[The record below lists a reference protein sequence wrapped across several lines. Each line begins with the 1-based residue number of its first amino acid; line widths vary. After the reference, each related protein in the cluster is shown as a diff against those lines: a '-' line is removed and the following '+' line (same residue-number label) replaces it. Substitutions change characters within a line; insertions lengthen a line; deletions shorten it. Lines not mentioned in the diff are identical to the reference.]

1 MTHATRLNAPRTIRN
16 QHGFSLIEL
25 VAALSVLSVGLLGVV
40 QSYHYGI
47 DKIRTLREASTS
59 TRAVQDQ
66 IEALRS
72 MPFAALTD
80 RDKAPLVDPAPDLSQ
95 LVNATPTLT
104 IRPYSGSGRAST
116 PALRLKEVEVSIRWT
131 GDNGRTMK
139 RSATTLIADKEP
151 AK

>member
-1 MTHATRLNAPRTIRN
+1 
-16 QHGFSLIEL
+16 LIEL
-25 VAALSVLSVGLLGVV
+25 VAALSVLSIGLLGVV

-47 DKIRTLREASTS
+47 DKIRTLREASVAG
-59 TRAVQDQ
+59 RAVQDQ
-66 IEALRS
+66 IEALRT
-72 MPFAALTD
+72 MPFAKLTD
-80 RDKAPLVDPAPDLSQ
+80 RDKAALVDPAPDLSQ

-104 IRPYSGSGRAST
+104 IRPYSGS
-116 PALRLKEVEVSIRWT
+116 ALRLKEVEVSIRWT

>member
-1 MTHATRLNAPRTIRN
+1 MTHATHRNAPRTIRH

-25 VAALSVLSVGLLGVV
+25 VAALFVLSVGLLGVV

-47 DKIRTLREASTS
+47 DKIRTLREASVAA
-59 TRAVQDQ
+59 RAVQDQ
-66 IEALRS
+66 IEALRT
-72 MPFAALTD
+72 MPFAKLTD
-80 RDKAPLVDPAPDLSQ
+80 RDKAALVDPAPDLSQ

-104 IRPYSGSGRAST
+104 IRPYSGS
-116 PALRLKEVEVSIRWT
+116 ALRLKEVEVSIRWT

>member
-1 MTHATRLNAPRTIRN
+1 MTHAMNENAPRAIRH

-25 VAALSVLSVGLLGVV
+25 VSALSVLSIGLLGVV

-47 DKIRTLREASTS
+47 DKIRTMREASIAG
-59 TRAVQDQ
+59 RAVQDQ
-66 IEALRS
+66 IEALRAI
-72 MPFAALTD
+72 PFAELTD
-80 RDKAPLVDPAPDLSQ
+80 RDKAALVSPAPDLSQ

-104 IRPYSGSGRAST
+104 IRPYSDS
-116 PALRLKEVEVSIRWT
+116 ALRLKEVEVSIRWT

-139 RSATTLIADKEP
+139 QSATTLIADKEP

>member
-1 MTHATRLNAPRTIRN
+1 MTHATHRNAPHPIRH

-25 VAALSVLSVGLLGVV
+25 VAALLVLSIGLLGVV

-47 DKIRTLREASTS
+47 DKIRTMREASIAG
-59 TRAVQDQ
+59 RAVQDQ
-66 IEALRS
+66 IEALRT
-72 MPFAALTD
+72 MPFADLTD
-80 RDKAPLVDPAPDLSQ
+80 RDKAALVDPAPDLSQ
-95 LVNATPTLT
+95 LVNATPALT
-104 IRPYSGSGRAST
+104 IRPYSGS
-116 PALRLKEVEVSIRWT
+116 ALRLKEVEVSIRWT